1 MYTQVCGVRGVQ
13 LEGSGGM
20 LFSDDTKELQSTFDT
35 WAYHA
40 QDNAGMR
47 NVRCYLCIVGGWV
60 LAALMGC
67 GVGMQNNLRPAA
79 CFCGMQSVYDV
90 SLRMRQRAVLT
101 SCFVLR
107 ALCAV
112 PCIKRNSM
120 DDGIAVFRWCNVQR
134 KLQTLGLPF
143 STAAPCV
150 VSKADHC

>member
-13 LEGSGGM
+13 LEGSGSM

-47 NVRCYLCIVGGWV
+47 NVRCYLCFVSGWV

-67 GVGMQNNLRPAA
+67 GVGMQKNLRPAA

-107 ALCAV
+107 AALYSELCVQCLALNATAWMMALR
-112 PCIKRNSM
+112 CSGGAMSNANCKLW
-120 DDGIAVFRWCNVQR
+120 ACHFRQQHRV
-134 KLQTLGLPF
+134 L
-143 STAAPCV
+143 
-150 VSKADHC
+150 